1 MSAKRALIVDDSRSA
16 RAFLSRIL
24 ERYDLQVDGAASAE
38 EALEYLTR
46 ARPDVIFMD
55 HLMPGMDGFQA
66 LTAIKND
73 PRTAMI
79 PIMMYTSQEGELY
92 LSQARALGAL
102 GVLPKQTKPMDVS
115 RALEQLHLL
124 GESAPVAATG
134 QHEQR
139 VREAGS
145 AFEPARLR
153 DEAAESL
160 PPLAAG
166 SASGALVP
174 GGLSAEARREIESL
188 LHDHA
193 REMRRL
199 VNQNLEKHSARV
211 VAELRS
217 VLSEGAATPGAV
229 AIGAGAP
236 GTEVRRAAYASGIGR
251 GRALLWLGTAAVLI
265 VLLAG
270 TFWLVSWW
278 LSGAAHRSGLPT
290 VEASAPAVQPPATPP
305 VLPRAVPA
313 GSTAASAAAFIDVV
327 PLGESPL
334 SGARTD
340 HVQAVLE
347 RLLASGFHGVVEIRS
362 IPGRFCLQGN
372 GEALA
377 LAAAETSYA
386 RCDQIGNPLDP
397 AGPAARESVAFANML
412 AALHSRAGGA
422 LEVQL
427 MAGSAEEIKVAYPP
441 VNEQLTAG
449 EWNRAAAANNR
460 IEMRWRTTP

>member
-102 GVLPKQTKPMDVS
+102 GVLPKQTKPVDVS

-124 GESAPVAATG
+124 GESLPAAATG
-134 QHEQR
+134 QHEQLLPD
-139 VREAGS
+139 EGS
-145 AFEPARLR
+145 ASE
-153 DEAAESL
+153 L
-160 PPLAAG
+160 PPVAAG
-166 SASGALVP
+166 SASGALAA
-174 GGLSAEARREIESL
+174 GGLTPEARREIESL
-188 LHDHA
+188 LHGHA
-193 REMRRL
+193 REMRRI
-199 VNQNLEKHSARV
+199 VNHNLEKHSARV
-211 VAELRS
+211 VAELRAALLES
-217 VLSEGAATPGAV
+217 VGTA
-229 AIGAGAP
+229 GAGASGAGISGA
-236 GTEVRRAAYASGIGR
+236 GTSGDATSGAKTRSAVSASSLSSR
-251 GRALLWLGTAAVLI
+251 PAVLWLSAAAALI
-265 VLLAG
+265 ALLAG
-270 TFWLVSWW
+270 TLWLGSLW
-278 LSGAAHRSGLPT
+278 LSADEHTRGLPA
-290 VEASAPAVQPPATPP
+290 VNASALPAHPTAPPPLLSLTPP
-305 VLPRAVPA
+305 TGAGVASGAV
-313 GSTAASAAAFIDVV
+313 FVDIV

-334 SGARTD
+334 ASARTE

-347 RLLASGFHGVVEIRS
+347 RLLAGGFHGLVEIRS
-362 IPGRFCLQGN
+362 FPGRFCLQGN
-372 GEALA
+372 GDALV
-377 LAAAETSYA
+377 LAAAETNYA

-412 AALHSRAGGA
+412 AALRSRSAGA
-422 LEVQL
+422 LDVQVV
-427 MAGSAEEIKVAYPP
+427 AGAADELSVAYPL
-441 VNEQLTAG
+441 VSEQLTAG

-460 IEMRWRTTP
+460 IELRWRATP

>member
-38 EALEYLTR
+38 EALDYLTR

-115 RALEQLHLL
+115 RALAQLHL
-124 GESAPVAATG
+124 GESPSLAASG
-134 QHEQR
+134 QHEQLLP
-139 VREAGS
+139 EADS
-145 AFEPARLR
+145 AFESARLR
-153 DEAAESL
+153 AAAAESL
-160 PPLAAG
+160 PPVAAG
-166 SASGALVP
+166 PASGALLA
-174 GGLSAEARREIESL
+174 GGLTPEARREIESL
-188 LHDHA
+188 LHEHA
-193 REMRRL
+193 RAMRRI
-199 VNQNLEKHSARV
+199 VSQNLEKHSARV
-211 VAELRS
+211 LAELRS
-217 VLSEGAATPGAV
+217 ALSQ
-229 AIGAGAP
+229 GAGAP
-236 GTEVRRAAYASGIGR
+236 GTETRRAAFASGIGR
-251 GRALLWLGTAAVLI
+251 RRALLWLSTAAVLV

-270 TFWLVSWW
+270 TFWLASWW
-278 LSGAAHRSGLPT
+278 LSSDTHRRGLPA
-290 VEASAPAVQPPATPP
+290 VNASAPAVQPLAAPP
-305 VLPRAVPA
+305 VLPLAVPA
-313 GSTAASAAAFIDVV
+313 GSIAASPAAFVYVV

-340 HVQAVLE
+340 HVQAALE

-372 GEALA
+372 GEALV

-386 RCDQIGNPLDP
+386 RCDQIGNPLEP

-412 AALHSRAGGA
+412 AALRSRAAGA

-427 MAGSAEEIKVAYPP
+427 VAGAADEISVAYPL
-441 VNEQLTAG
+441 VTEQLTAG
-449 EWNRAAAANNR
+449 EWNRAAAVNNR
-460 IEMRWRTTP
+460 IELRWHTTP

>member
-102 GVLPKQTKPMDVS
+102 GVLPKQTKPVDVS

-124 GESAPVAATG
+124 GESLPAAATG
-134 QHEQR
+134 QHEQLLSD
-139 VREAGS
+139 EGS
-145 AFEPARLR
+145 ASE
-153 DEAAESL
+153 L
-160 PPLAAG
+160 PPVAAG
-166 SASGALVP
+166 SASGALAA
-174 GGLSAEARREIESL
+174 GGLTPEARREIESL
-188 LHDHA
+188 LHGHA
-193 REMRRL
+193 REMRRI
-199 VNQNLEKHSARV
+199 VNHNLEKHSARV
-211 VAELRS
+211 VAELRAALLES
-217 VLSEGAATPGAV
+217 VGTA
-229 AIGAGAP
+229 GAGASGD
-236 GTEVRRAAYASGIGR
+236 GTSGAKNRSAVSASSLSSR
-251 GRALLWLGTAAVLI
+251 PAVLWLSAAAALI
-265 VLLAG
+265 ALLAG
-270 TFWLVSWW
+270 TLWLGSLW
-278 LSGAAHRSGLPT
+278 LSADEHTRGLPA
-290 VEASAPAVQPPATPP
+290 VNASALPAHPTAPPPLLSLTPP
-305 VLPRAVPA
+305 TGAGVASGAV
-313 GSTAASAAAFIDVV
+313 FVDIV

-334 SGARTD
+334 ASARTE

-347 RLLASGFHGVVEIRS
+347 RLLAGGFHGLVEIRS
-362 IPGRFCLQGN
+362 FPGRFCLQGN
-372 GEALA
+372 GDALV
-377 LAAAETSYA
+377 LAAAETNYA

-412 AALHSRAGGA
+412 AALRSRSAGA
-422 LEVQL
+422 LDVQVV
-427 MAGSAEEIKVAYPP
+427 AGAADELSVAYPL
-441 VNEQLTAG
+441 VSEQLTAG

-460 IEMRWRTTP
+460 IELRWRATP